1 MTKVL
6 ALRGSPRKGG
16 NSDTLLEAVLKG
28 VRRSGGEVEVIR
40 LCSLRIQGCT
50 NCGEC
55 DATGVCVLKDDMAG
69 LYEKI
74 LAAEKMIMAAPI
86 YFYGLPS
93 QAKAFVDR
101 GQALW
106 NRKRLLM
113 ARGEYQPNSLRKGFL
128 VSVAATKG
136 PRVFDGAILTMKYG
150 FDAMD
155 FKYDGELLIR
165 GVEKCGDMAART
177 DALQEAEEVGMN
189 FLL

>member
-1 MTKVL
+1 MSKVL

-16 NSDTLLEAVLKG
+16 NTDILLEAVLKG
-28 VRRSGGEVEVIR
+28 VRRAGGEVETVR
-40 LCSLRIQGCT
+40 LCSLRIQGCVG
-50 NCGEC
+50 CGEC
-55 DATGVCVLKDDMAG
+55 DRTGVCVIQDDMAG

-86 YFYGLPS
+86 YFYGLPA

-113 ARGEYQPNSLRKGFL
+113 ARGDYRPNPLRKGFL
-128 VSVAATKG
+128 VSVAATRG
-136 PRVFDGAILTMKYG
+136 ARVFDGARLTMKYG
-150 FDAMD
+150 FEAMD
-155 FKYDGELLIR
+155 FKYEGELLVR
-165 GVEKCGDMAART
+165 EVDKCGDMAAKT
-177 DALQEAEEVGMN
+177 DVLQEAEEVGMS

>member
-16 NSDTLLEAVLKG
+16 NSDILLEAVLRG
-28 VRRSGGEVEVIR
+28 VRRAGGEVEIIR
-40 LCSLRIQGCT
+40 LCSLRIQGCI

-55 DATGVCVLKDDMAG
+55 DETGICVLQDDMGA

-86 YFYGLPS
+86 YFYGLPA

-113 ARGEYQPNSLRKGFL
+113 ARGEYHPNLLRKGFL
-128 VSVAATKG
+128 VSVAATRG
-136 PRVFDGAILTMKYG
+136 ARVFDGARLTMKYG

-155 FKYDGELLIR
+155 FKYEGELLVR
-165 GVEKCGDMAART
+165 EVDKCGDMAARADT
-177 DALQEAEEVGMN
+177 LLEAEEVGMS

>member
-28 VRRSGGEVEVIR
+28 VRRAGGEVEVIR
-40 LCSLRIQGCT
+40 LCSLRFQGCI

-55 DATGVCVLKDDMAG
+55 DETGVCVLKDDMTG
-69 LYEKI
+69 LYPKI
-74 LAAEKMIMAAPI
+74 LAAEKIIMAAPI
-86 YFYGLPS
+86 YFYGIPA

-106 NRKRLLM
+106 HRKRLLM
-113 ARGEYQPNSLRKGFL
+113 ARGEYRPNPLRKGFL
-128 VSVAATKG
+128 VSVAATRG
-136 PRVFDGAILTMKYG
+136 ARVFDGAILTMRYG

-155 FKYDGELLIR
+155 FKYEGELLVREID
-165 GVEKCGDMAART
+165 KCGDMAART
-177 DALQEAEEVGMN
+177 DVLQEAEEVGMN